1 MDRFVWTSGLLEINE
16 TLVIQQ
22 RGVRIYDG
30 EEKVGP
36 PRAARLGLALPA
48 PGAQSGWPLG
58 PPRRRPR
65 PRGAAPRLGRRPGSQ
80 RARTVAAPLRPP
92 PRHPPSGGPPC
103 VDREGHRGTRSRRDC
118 GGPHF
123 GWSQHLRPGS
133 GRNAGAG
140 RPRLCWDAAAVQSP
154 NPEQWVLPAPPGTGR
169 GLAGL

>member
-92 PRHPPSGGPPC
+92 PAILLRVAHPAWT
-103 VDREGHRGTRSRRDC
+103 ERGTAVRVR
-118 GGPHF
+118 
-123 GWSQHLRPGS
+123 
-133 GRNAGAG
+133 GAI
-140 RPRLCWDAAAVQSP
+140 AAAP
-154 NPEQWVLPAPPGTGR
+154 TLG
-169 GLAGL
+169 GLSI